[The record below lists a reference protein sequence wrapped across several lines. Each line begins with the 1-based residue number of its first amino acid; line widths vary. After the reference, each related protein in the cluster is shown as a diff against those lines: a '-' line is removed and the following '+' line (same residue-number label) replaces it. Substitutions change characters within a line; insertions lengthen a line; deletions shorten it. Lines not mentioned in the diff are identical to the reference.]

1 MSYQLQPGYPGLS
14 YLLRL
19 SITFPRS
26 SCRAPLDHSERLDE
40 AGHHFHL
47 RSPSF
52 VGEHTLFPPAERA
65 SGALSDTGGSTRE
78 TGGPLSWDVV
88 GRPDIP

>member
-1 MSYQLQPGYPGLS
+1 MFQHLLGAPFCQSGDAQL
-14 YLLRL
+14 LL
-19 SITFPRS
+19 I
-26 SCRAPLDHSERLDE
+26 DHSERLDE

-78 TGGPLSWDVV
+78 TGGLNLPK
-88 GRPDIP
+88 